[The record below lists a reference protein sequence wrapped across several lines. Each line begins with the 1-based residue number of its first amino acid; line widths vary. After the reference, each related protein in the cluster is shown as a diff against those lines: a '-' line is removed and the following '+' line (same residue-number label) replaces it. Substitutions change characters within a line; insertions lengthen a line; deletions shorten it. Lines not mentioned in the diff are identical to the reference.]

1 MSKTIRNERTKGYL
15 DKLQQQRRTRKLIRD
30 VKMEEELFFDMEDK
44 IIQEL
49 E

>member
-15 DKLQQQRRTRKLIRD
+15 DKLQQQRRTRKMIRD
-30 VKMEEELFFDMEDK
+30 VKSEELFFDLEDK

>member
-15 DKLQQQRRTRKLIRD
+15 DKLQQQRRTRKMIRD
-30 VKMEEELFFDMEDK
+30 VKAEELLFDLEDK
-44 IIQEL
+44 IIYEL

>member
-15 DKLQQQRRTRKLIRD
+15 DKVQTERRTRKIIRCLKAD
-30 VKMEEELFFDMEDK
+30 EMVCEFDLA
-44 IIQEL
+44 IINEF